1 MISNKFMKIFSK
13 NSDVI
18 KISSAVTPVSS
29 ILQLICGLTC
39 ITEGMIQGY
48 GMYNCLGIGIFL
60 STGLYLLFIR
70 LCNTLPQ
77 MWLVMALSTGF
88 RGILNSKLM
97 ELEEKNRIKTIN

>member
-1 MISNKFMKIFSK
+1 MLS
-13 NSDVI
+13 
-18 KISSAVTPVSS
+18 
-29 ILQLICGLTC
+29 TC
-39 ITEGMIQGY
+39 VTEGMIQGY
-48 GMYNCLGIGIFL
+48 GMYNCLGIGTFL

-97 ELEEKNRIKTIN
+97 ELEEKKQNKDD